1 MLKSY
6 DAPFFLLPLQ
16 GSLHCLNENRIWKT
30 GAIRLDVPGAPTP
43 TGLTGKLCPCTM
55 MPDRPSASPRGS
67 ARVADRTMGQRRF
80 HRLSGPRG
88 PGLREVSRGMHPS
101 LAGGGRPERRPLGPL
116 ESLSGASSCS
126 PAFLSSPLP
135 DRPGGAQQLGKVL
148 TPSCTQ
154 QFGLSVGSLGWLWG
168 LPSFLGPNSR
178 LGALGREVAGLLP
191 T

>member
-1 MLKSY
+1 MPLSSSC
-6 DAPFFLLPLQ
+6 PFRAVCIVLM
-16 GSLHCLNENRIWKT
+16 RIGFGKLVPVK
-30 GAIRLDVPGAPTP
+30 LDVPGAPTP

-178 LGALGREVAGLLP
+178 LGALRREVAGLLP